1 MSPTYVLVIR
11 MDVVNAARDLRK
23 LTLTRWLRR
32 RSSMRY
38 SCIIWYE
45 NFKCGFLEFHSP
57 GNKSCTIRHN
67 NFIFVADV
75 HYGNVQTLW
84 QYSTPDTSHTL
95 IERWILLCEKLS
107 EVSGMETLC
116 GFLNMP
122 PPMSR
127 TAYHDKR
134 PAIHDAYIEVSN
146 TSMLDASAEVRQH
159 LQGDKFDDSNIIGI
173 DAFIQYFLC
182 YI

>member
-1 MSPTYVLVIR
+1 
-11 MDVVNAARDLRK
+11 
-23 LTLTRWLRR
+23 
-32 RSSMRY
+32 
-38 SCIIWYE
+38 
-45 NFKCGFLEFHSP
+45 
-57 GNKSCTIRHN
+57 
-67 NFIFVADV
+67 
-75 HYGNVQTLW
+75 
-84 QYSTPDTSHTL
+84 
-95 IERWILLCEKLS
+95 
-107 EVSGMETLC
+107 METLC

-146 TSMLDASAEVRQH
+146 TSMLDASVEVRQH
-159 LQGDKFDDSNIIGI
+159 LQGDKFDDNNITGI